1 MIKKKRRLTT
11 FWSNQQFV
19 NAVLFGSWI
28 HSETSS
34 SFFFSYYVPWEHTE
48 KFSINVKCHIFRT
61 EESELWYQAP
71 IIAYQYP
78 NGEADSVLEKHG
90 KLTCI
95 PKKQA
100 QLG

>member
-1 MIKKKRRLTT
+1 MIKKKKTDNFLEQSAVCKCST
-11 FWSNQQFV
+11 FWLLDPHWNQF
-19 NAVLFGSWI
+19 LL
-28 HSETSS
+28 
-34 SFFFSYYVPWEHTE
+34 FFSYYVPREHTE

-61 EESELWYQAP
+61 EESELWYQTP

-78 NGEADSVLEKHG
+78 NGEAESVLEKHG

>member
-34 SFFFSYYVPWEHTE
+34 SFF
-48 KFSINVKCHIFRT
+48 IHIMSH
-61 EESELWYQAP
+61 ESTQR
-71 IIAYQYP
+71 
-78 NGEADSVLEKHG
+78 NSVLMLSVTSSEQKKVSSDTKLLSLLINTLMEKQIVFW
-90 KLTCI
+90 KSMVN
-95 PKKQA
+95 
-100 QLG
+100 